1 MPSWSPTDSRQVKQF
16 KFQGASTPLNQG
28 HNMGKIKIQLVE
40 DEETPSTWEKIWN
53 GFLELMTLVGMVAT
67 VAFIAG
73 YVVAIQPS
81 SVVQCE
87 PTKTV
92 LTKSIFK

>member
-1 MPSWSPTDSRQVKQF
+1 MTQQELDD
-16 KFQGASTPLNQG
+16 
-28 HNMGKIKIQLVE
+28 MVE
-40 DEETPSTWEKIWN
+40 EETPTVFERLWD
-53 GFLELMTLVGMVAT
+53 GFLDLMTMVGMVAT

-73 YVVAIQPS
+73 YIVYSQPS

-92 LTKSIFK
+92 LARSIFK

>member
-1 MPSWSPTDSRQVKQF
+1 MTYSKEQLD
-16 KFQGASTPLNQG
+16 
-28 HNMGKIKIQLVE
+28 NMIE
-40 DEETPSTWEKIWN
+40 EETPTIFERLWD
-53 GFLELMTLVGMVAT
+53 GFLELMKLVGMVAT

-73 YVVAIQPS
+73 YIIANQPS

-92 LTKSIFK
+92 LARSIFK